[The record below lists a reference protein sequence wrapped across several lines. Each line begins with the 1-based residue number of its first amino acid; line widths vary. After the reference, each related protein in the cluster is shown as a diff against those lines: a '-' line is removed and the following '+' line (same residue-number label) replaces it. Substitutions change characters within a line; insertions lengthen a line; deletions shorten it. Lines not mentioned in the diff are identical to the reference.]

1 MHCRHSLTVNELFL
15 FSKFVLQKCVGPRVP
30 ASTLT
35 LGESTVFCD
44 SNTVDVVVRHVVTLG
59 ALCEGLPHYFS
70 GDLLFECTERNDNFE
85 ILIDAFG
92 TQGERFACYEFVTLT
107 TGSIQNST
115 KLVPAVAIST
125 DANWLAGGGGN
136 CFDQARLNAPS
147 TGMSPPSTPTAPT
160 NPPVAPQPVGSAPIT
175 PQPVAPQPTATEATK
190 APIVGPTYLDL
201 PPSTTTSKPA
211 SAPTPVQV
219 APVKPVAPVPVDLSS
234 GDGGNSG
241 AVVGSVIGGI
251 GAGIAIMAVIGF
263 FWLRKKQTQTRPKGH
278 MAEIPSKTFSVK
290 GSSRFLDDAQ
300 YTESTGESDNLPPPS
315 FCQPAMSAPSIVRPT
330 PTPTNYEV
338 AYKDQSRSVIEP
350 VLPPLALSADGEHL
364 PMVAE
369 EHIPFAVA
377 VSTALPSGNH
387 VEWAQAEPL
396 RPSQEG
402 LFHI

>member
-1 MHCRHSLTVNELFL
+1 MISMYSTQ
-15 FSKFVLQKCVGPRVP
+15 SCVGPQVP
-30 ASTLT
+30 ASTVS
-35 LGESTVFCD
+35 LGESSVFCD
-44 SNTVDVVVRHVVTLG
+44 SNSVVVDVRHVVTLG
-59 ALCEGLPHYFS
+59 AFCEGLPLYFS
-70 GDLLFECTERNDNFE
+70 GDLFFECAEQEYNFE
-85 ILIDAFG
+85 VFANRFG
-92 TQGERFACYEFVTLT
+92 KEGERFACFESVTLPI
-107 TGSIQNST
+107 GSTQSTT
-115 KLVPAVAIST
+115 KLLPSVAVTT
-125 DANWLAGGGGN
+125 DAFWLSGGDGR
-136 CFDQARLNAPS
+136 CFDQTLLNVTSAG
-147 TGMSPPSTPTAPT
+147 TPPPTVPIPAT
-160 NPPVAPQPVGSAPIT
+160 NPPI
-175 PQPVAPQPTATEATK
+175 APQPTISNSNPTN
-190 APIVGPTYLDL
+190 APIAV
-201 PPSTTTSKPA
+201 
-211 SAPTPVQV
+211 
-219 APVKPVAPVPVDLSS
+219 PVAPFNSPLSITTLKPANAPTSAPAVPISPFTPLPVDLQSEESS
-234 GDGGNSG
+234 NSG
-241 AVVGSVIGGI
+241 VVVGSVIGGI

-263 FWLRKKQTQTRPKGH
+263 FWLRKKQTQTRPKGR

-387 VEWAQAEPL
+387 VEWAQAEPMS
-396 RPSQEG
+396 PSQEG